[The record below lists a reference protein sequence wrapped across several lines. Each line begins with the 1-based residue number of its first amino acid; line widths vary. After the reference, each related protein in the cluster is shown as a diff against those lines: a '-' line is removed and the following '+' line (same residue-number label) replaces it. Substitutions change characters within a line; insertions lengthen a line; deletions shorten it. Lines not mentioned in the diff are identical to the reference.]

1 MNLLRTLSVNLFV
14 FLLVLSTPALLR
26 ADILV
31 ISKKTLGN
39 VSSKFRDAIEKRS
52 VEANRTAGLLA
63 ITTGKTIAECHYEL
77 AQGIVASEKAPE
89 KAVELVQH
97 LRGAAKD
104 QKNASICHR
113 YLGEILFVAGEFKEA
128 AEELKLV
135 ADEAGEL
142 RLLYART
149 LLALNRVPDARK
161 EAQQASKE
169 LVNLARNEKPGSK
182 AELYWLDSLE
192 FLEDFKTIEKH
203 LLTRERQGEKFASE
217 LIHSFYFRWS
227 QYLSQRKE
235 WGTSFEKA
243 LVAYKRNSNAES
255 HWARLL
261 QAIVDLQQLE
271 VQRRVALCTPL
282 EELSFSN
289 GKGFQLGSTL
299 CEVQCYGVGLE
310 LLGRVYEQKP
320 QDLGVL
326 NNLAH
331 YTAAPKDGDLDLAL
345 KYANELVENAG
356 KKTQFWETRGQI
368 YAKRGEWGKAKKDL
382 MFARKALPEHPELYL
397 TLSTVCKMLNE
408 HELSDLFKDRFEA
421 LAKKRKL
428 Q

>member
-1 MNLLRTLSVNLFV
+1 MKLLRTFSVNLTV
-14 FLLVLSTPALLR
+14 VLLMLSMPALLC

-31 ISKKTLGN
+31 IPKKTLGN
-39 VSSKFRDAIEKRS
+39 VSTKFRDAVQKRS
-52 VEANRTAGLLA
+52 VEANRNAGLLA

-77 AQGIVASEKAPE
+77 AQGIVASKNAPE

-104 QKNASICHR
+104 QDNAAICHR
-113 YLGEILFVAGEFKEA
+113 YLGEILFAAGEFREA

-135 ADEAGEL
+135 AKEAGEL

-149 LLALNRVPDARK
+149 LLALNQVPEARK
-161 EAQQASKE
+161 EAEQASKE
-169 LVNLARNEKPGSK
+169 LVSLAREGKPGSK
-182 AELYWLDSLE
+182 QELYWLDSLE
-192 FLEDFKTIEKH
+192 FLERFKTIEKH

-217 LIHSFYFRWS
+217 LLHNFYLRWS

-235 WGTSFEKA
+235 WGASFEKA
-243 LVAYKRNSNAES
+243 LIAYTRSSSAEP

-261 QAIVDLQQLE
+261 QAIIDLQQLTQE
-271 VQRRVALCTPL
+271 QRVALCEPL
-282 EELSFSN
+282 KELSFSN

-310 LLGRVYEQKP
+310 LLGRVYEQQP

-345 KYANELVENAG
+345 KYANELVEKAG
-356 KKTQFWETRGQI
+356 NKTQFWETRGQI
-368 YAKRGEWGKAKKDL
+368 YAKRGEWAEAKKDL

-428 Q
+428 K

>member
-1 MNLLRTLSVNLFV
+1 MNFLRTRSVKLIV
-14 FLLVLSTPALLR
+14 VLLVLSTSALLR
-26 ADILV
+26 ADVLV

-39 VSSKFRDAIEKRS
+39 VSSNFRDAIQKRS
-52 VEANRTAGLLA
+52 VEANRTAGLMA
-63 ITTGKTIAECHYEL
+63 ITTGKTIAECHFDL
-77 AQGIVASEKAPE
+77 AHEIVASGNAPE

-104 QKNASICHR
+104 KSNAGICHR
-113 YLGEILFVAGEFKEA
+113 YLGEILFAAREFSEA

-149 LLALNRVPDARK
+149 LLALNQVPEARK

-169 LVNLARNEKPGSK
+169 LIDLARTEKPGSD
-182 AELYWLDSLE
+182 AELFWLDSLE

-217 LIHSFYFRWS
+217 LIDNFYLRWS
-227 QYLSQRKE
+227 QYLSQRQE

-243 LVAYKRNSNAES
+243 LVAYKRGSSAES

-261 QAIVDLQQLE
+261 QSIIDLQQLDIE
-271 VQRRVALCTPL
+271 QRVALCMPL
-282 EELSFSN
+282 KELSLSN

-320 QDLGVL
+320 EDLGVL
-326 NNLAH
+326 NNLAR
-331 YTAAPKDGDLDLAL
+331 YTAVPKDGDLDLAL
-345 KYANELVENAG
+345 KYANELVEKAG

-368 YAKRGEWGKAKKDL
+368 YAKRGEWAKAKKDL

-408 HELSDLFKDRFEA
+408 HQLSDLFKDRFEA

-428 Q
+428 R